1 MRNNVQQIFQAV
13 QGGVNP
19 NMLAMQLAQKNPV
32 FRNALNMANG
42 RTPEQII
49 GMAQE
54 MARQRGVDLNRVAQ
68 QLGMQL
74 PK

>member
-54 MARQRGVDLNRVAQ
+54 IARQRGVDLNQVAQ
-68 QLGMQL
+68 QLGMQI

>member
-13 QGGVNP
+13 QNGANP
-19 NMLAMQLAQKNPV
+19 NVIAMQIAQKNPV

-49 GMAQE
+49 GMAQQ
-54 MARQRGVDLNRVAQ
+54 MAQQRGVDLNQVAQ

>member
-1 MRNNVQQIFQAV
+1 MRNNVQQIFQAL
-13 QGGVNP
+13 QGGANP
-19 NMLAMQLAQKNPV
+19 NVIAMQLAQKNPV

-49 GMAQE
+49 GMAQQ
-54 MARQRGVDLNRVAQ
+54 MARQRGVDLNQVAQ

>member
-13 QGGVNP
+13 QNGANP
-19 NMLAMQLAQKNPV
+19 NVIAMQIAQQNPV

-42 RTPEQII
+42 RTPEQIL
-49 GMAQE
+49 GMAQQ
-54 MARQRGVDLNRVAQ
+54 MAQQRGVDLNQVAQ

>member
-1 MRNNVQQIFQAV
+1 MRNNVQQIFQAL
-13 QGGVNP
+13 QGGANP
-19 NMLAMQLAQKNPV
+19 NVIAMQLAQKNPV

-49 GMAQE
+49 GMAQQ
-54 MARQRGVDLNRVAQ
+54 MAQRRGVDLNQVAQ

>member
-13 QGGVNP
+13 QGGANP
-19 NMLAMQLAQKNPV
+19 NVIAMQLAQQNPV
-32 FRNALNMANG
+32 FRSALNMANG
-42 RTPEQII
+42 RTPEQIL
-49 GMAQE
+49 GMAQQ
-54 MARQRGVDLNRVAQ
+54 MAQQRGVDLNQVAQ